1 MKVLIIRYVMLS
13 PVSSMRWSEHTVLS
27 SSEGMVFVGNCGHIK
42 EESKLDYIVS
52 QITVQIFAQT
62 C

>member
-1 MKVLIIRYVMLS
+1 
-13 PVSSMRWSEHTVLS
+13 
-27 SSEGMVFVGNCGHIK
+27 MVFVGNCGHIK